1 MQCPSEL
8 DMEIQECLISLYA
21 IKENLLALKRKQ
33 EPIDQQRYKK
43 ITFTVL
49 ETLEGSPW
57 WSMKQT

>member
-8 DMEIQECLISLYA
+8 DMEIQECLTSLYA
-21 IKENLLALKRKQ
+21 IKENLSVLKRKL